1 MNTNQPG
8 NKFKTKQNIFKKWWA
23 EQLILQP
30 PKDPRYILS
39 DSFACFAIVVS
50 LLFFY
55 LQASI
60 TDTMSWVL
68 LAISLLFALF
78 LLSVACV
85 DKRRHPQCHLYSSW
99 FDDKICIPWAF
110 ILTPIITFLRLAFLY
125 RSTLSASGHSTQIDL
140 LFGFLG
146 LYFVAYIIIY
156 FIVSIKTVMNYRKRR
171 RDETL
176 RDMVMSGLLFVLIIM
191 LIDFL
196 TLTSVETTEK
206 FRYLGILIVTSIP
219 LFFSIHTTIRPL
231 SLCSL
236 LISSVSLIFM
246 IAAIV
251 LLFTGGLWVSFTLL
265 AVAFAILGAGVYFAA
280 INKNTQQP

>member
-1 MNTNQPG
+1 MNRNQPR
-8 NKFKTKQNIFKKWWA
+8 KRPRTKQNVLIKWWT
-23 EQLILQP
+23 EQLKQQP
-30 PKDPRYILS
+30 SKDSRYILS

-60 TDTMSWVL
+60 TDVMSWVL
-68 LAISLLFALF
+68 LAISLFFALF

-85 DKRRHPQCHLYSSW
+85 EKQRHPQFHLYSSW
-99 FDDKICIPWAF
+99 LDDKIFIPWAF
-110 ILTPIITFLRLAFLY
+110 ILTPILTFLRLAFLY
-125 RSTLSASGHSTQIDL
+125 KSTVSTSGHSAQIDF
-140 LFGFLG
+140 LFGILG

-156 FIVSIKTVMNYRKRR
+156 LIVSIKTVMRYRKKT

-176 RDMVMSGLLFVLIIM
+176 RDMVMSGLLFMLIIM

-219 LFFSIHTTIRPL
+219 LLFSIRTTIRPL
-231 SLCSL
+231 SLYSL
-236 LISSVSLIFM
+236 LISSLSLIFM

-265 AVAFAILGAGVYFAA
+265 AVAFAILGAGAYFAA
-280 INKNTQQP
+280 INNEIT